1 MMKPWCKMFR
11 RTSKVGKI
19 LSYEQIFFISDNF
32 YTFVSLK
39 SPIFRYVFLLFIKSF
54 IRFGKIFRT
63 RKKKKIL
70 RKPIRPCNR
79 NIPRISRKNNDFQ
92 ATRHLLSLVQLA
104 TRKASKNCINR
115 THHPITRS
123 SVKQCTR
130 LINER

>member
-1 MMKPWCKMFR
+1 MKPWCKMFR

-32 YTFVSLK
+32 YTFVSLE
-39 SPIFRYVFLLFIKSF
+39 SPTFRFFIIYQIFHSIQ
-54 IRFGKIFRT
+54 IKIFRT

-104 TRKASKNCINR
+104 TRKATKNCINR